1 MTRLEED
8 RVSTRGGRDVRNYER
23 DHERNYV
30 AHGREL
36 GCELGR
42 ELGREPSREPGR
54 KLDRSGGIVVE
65 SSNRRPNDGRMPGA
79 ADDIH

>member
-1 MTRLEED
+1 M
-8 RVSTRGGRDVRNYER
+8 RNYER
-23 DHERNYV
+23 DHERNHV
-30 AHGREL
+30 L